1 MARVLTMQSF
11 PCCGWWNRSGNFFA
25 LGMEKTSL
33 LTRIRLSSS
42 PPLWIPVIEGAL
54 VFIKMQ
60 ISLEEVMHSG
70 FPSFTPHLELAYC
83 SSFFWELAVTQRSI
97 ERARARWMREAI
109 VDRIYWLI
117 RRGQKP
123 ESWPSALFPNCSL
136 GGIIYHPLKAI
147 QKQQDPG
154 EVTQW

>member
-1 MARVLTMQSF
+1 MGDETEVETS
-11 PCCGWWNRSGNFFA
+11 FA

-33 LTRIRLSSS
+33 LTRMCLSSS
-42 PPLWIPVIEGAL
+42 PPLWIPVIEEAL

-60 ISLEEVMHSG
+60 ISLEEVIHSG

-83 SSFFWELAVTQRSI
+83 SSFFLCVRLSSNT

-117 RRGQKP
+117 QRGQKP

-147 QKQQDPG
+147 QKQQDRG